1 MKFVIS
7 GRGSRGDIYPL
18 IAIGSLLQERG
29 HRVSLAIP
37 ALFEQEARD
46 QGLEP
51 FLYAENS
58 REVMKS
64 LGSGMQG
71 SRSSLAF
78 LTSTLNE
85 QFDHL
90 MQVSDDADALITHV
104 SEMSA
109 PTVAEYRGIPHYR
122 LAYAPVLPGNHPP
135 PLMPLQN
142 MPVLFNRA
150 AWKTLQMISR
160 YLLRRLLND
169 KRETLGIPRIT
180 SSVKYYTAHSIAL
193 LAFNKVLAPPC
204 PAWEKKGFRY
214 HYTGYCY
221 NHYDGPLD
229 PALETFIRGGEP
241 PVYAGFGSV
250 HLKHPEKFTAILTEA
265 ARRTGTR
272 IVMAKGWTGL
282 EHTEPSDNIF
292 LTGDTFHGTLFSRMA
307 GVIHHGGSGTTHTA
321 ARAGVP
327 QFILPQ
333 IVDQYYWGNRIRQL
347 GLGPRPVTPKKITV
361 KKIMQVLEAFR
372 EDTFKE
378 KALLQAESMKGE
390 DGVKEVIRIVE
401 KLWLVRG

>member
-18 IAIGSLLQERG
+18 IAIAAMLRERG
-29 HRVSLAIP
+29 HDVSLAIP
-37 ALFEQEARD
+37 AVFGEEARRK
-46 QGLEP
+46 GLSP
-51 FLYAENS
+51 YLYSEDS
-58 REVMKS
+58 RAVMES
-64 LGSGMQG
+64 LGSGMRG

-85 QFDHL
+85 QYDHL
-90 MQVSDDADALITHV
+90 MEVSQDADALITHV

-390 DGVKEVIRIVE
+390 DGVN
-401 KLWLVRG
+401 